1 MNLVD
6 TETGEVVG
14 EVQDWTKTRLDEI
27 DEAFDHERPDTTLA
41 LISGNFRFT
50 PHGLEIIGNPT
61 FSDWMACGYSLCDF
75 KQGLHFAI
83 GDWLIYGRN
92 RWPDRYAQGMA
103 IFGFSYQTLST
114 DVWVA
119 EGFDHSRRRELP
131 HSYHRAVRAL
141 PAEKQDEVLDNAEK
155 EKWDRETIR
164 ARVREIRNP
173 TPRNRARQTKEV
185 RLSCDLLYGEWG
197 GKAAVEF
204 SHTDGGSRTYCPGW
218 KSLYRLVRVIRSMEW
233 RCQPLDTYGMVGWI
247 ARRR

>member
-6 TETGEVVG
+6 TKTGEVVG
-14 EVQDWTKTRLDEI
+14 QIQDWTKARLDEI
-27 DEAFDHERPDTTLA
+27 DDAFDDERPDLA
-41 LISGNFRFT
+41 LALLDGNFRFT
-50 PHGLEIIGNPT
+50 SHGLEVIGNPT
-61 FSDWMACGYSLCDF
+61 FDDWLACGHTLRDV

-103 IFGFSYQTLST
+103 IFGFAYQTLAT

-141 PAEKQDEVLDNAEK
+141 PEAKQDER

-164 ARVREIRNP
+164 GEVRKIRNP
-173 TPRNRARQTKEV
+173 TPQNRARRIKGVQ
-185 RLSCDLLYGEWG
+185 LSCDLLYGEWG
-197 GKAAVEF
+197 GKAAVTF
-204 SHTDGGSRTYCPGW
+204 NHTDGGNCTYCPGW

-233 RCQPLDTYGMVGWI
+233 RSQPLDTYGMIGWT
-247 ARRR
+247 ARKDGRNY